1 MNAIILSHM
10 AVYANIM
17 LKKKVA
23 RPIFLSLSFSPD
35 SCLFFFFS

>member
-17 LKKKVA
+17 LKKSSKLHFSF
-23 RPIFLSLSFSPD
+23 PLFLS
-35 SCLFFFFS
+35 